1 MVRHSRSFALP
12 RSLIL
17 SAFVAAFIVLPVGT
31 GASRAPVRATQ
42 GMVVTTEVRATRAG
56 VEILKQGGN
65 AVDAAVAVGF
75 MLAVTHPSA
84 GNLGGGGF
92 MMIRM
97 SRTGETVAIDY
108 REMAPA
114 AASRT
119 MYQDPGG
126 NAIPEAST
134 IGYRAIGVPGT
145 VAGLSLAL
153 EKYGTMKLSQ
163 VMAPAVALARDGLE
177 LSYFESEELRNASRL
192 LSRFPETRRLYLRD
206 GNLYSWG
213 ETFRQPDLA
222 RSLEAIARNGPQE
235 FYQGSIARLIVQAME
250 ANGGLITLDDLK
262 AYRSVVRKPIEGT
275 YRGYRIFSMP
285 PPSSGGIAL
294 VEMLNILEAYP
305 LVEYGPGASRTLH
318 LLAEAMKRAFADRA
332 EYLGDADFVHIP
344 TAGLLSK
351 RYAAER
357 RSTIDSFLASDAAR
371 LGKGKPADYE
381 SDQTTHFSV
390 IDAAGNAVAN
400 TYTLNGGFG
409 SGLTIPGTGILM
421 NNEMDDF
428 SSRSGLPNAYGLVHG
443 EANSIAPLKR
453 PLSAMTPTIVVKDG
467 KPFLILGSPGG
478 PTIINTVLQTL
489 INVID
494 FHFTVQEAV
503 DAPRIHHQWMPD
515 KLVIERMGFAPDV
528 IDALKARGHSLE
540 TRAGIG
546 DCHAIMIDPK
556 TGVRL
561 GAADPRNDGVAVGY

>member
-1 MVRHSRSFALP
+1 
-12 RSLIL
+12 
-17 SAFVAAFIVLPVGT
+17 
-31 GASRAPVRATQ
+31 
-42 GMVVTTEVRATRAG
+42 
-56 VEILKQGGN
+56 
-65 AVDAAVAVGF
+65 
-75 MLAVTHPSA
+75 
-84 GNLGGGGF
+84 
-92 MMIRM
+92 
-97 SRTGETVAIDY
+97 
-108 REMAPA
+108 
-114 AASRT
+114 
-119 MYQDPGG
+119 
-126 NAIPEAST
+126 
-134 IGYRAIGVPGT
+134 

-177 LSYFESEELRNASRL
+177 LSHFESEELKNAGRL
-192 LSRFPETRRLYLRD
+192 LSKFPETRRLYLRD
-206 GNLYSWG
+206 GNPYSWG

-222 RSLEAIARNGPQE
+222 HSLDAIARNGPQE
-235 FYQGSIARLIVQAME
+235 FYQGSIARLIVRDME

-285 PPSSGGIAL
+285 PPSSGGIVL

-305 LVEYGPGASRTLH
+305 LREYGPGASRTLH
-318 LLAEAMKRAFADRA
+318 LLAESMKRAFADRA
-332 EYLGDADFVHIP
+332 EYLGDGDFVRIP

-357 RSTIDSFLASDAAR
+357 RSTIDPFLAVDGAR

-390 IDAAGNAVAN
+390 IDASGNAVAN

-409 SGLTIPGTGILM
+409 SGVTIPGTGILM

-428 SSRSGLPNAYGLVHG
+428 SVRPGLPNAYGLVHG
-443 EANSIAPLKR
+443 EANSIAPRKR
-453 PLSAMTPTIVVKDG
+453 PLSAMTPTIVIKDG
-467 KPFLILGSPGG
+467 KPFLVLGSPGG

-503 DAPRIHHQWMPD
+503 DAARIHHQWSPD
-515 KLVIERMGFAPDV
+515 RLVMERMGFAQDV

-540 TRAGIG
+540 TRPSIG
-546 DCHAIMIDPK
+546 DCQAIMIDPE

-561 GAADPRNDGVAVGY
+561 GAADPRNDGVAIGY